1 VDLQGNG
8 AKKKYRDWNTHGVD
22 VGGSERLRNGRYADD
37 LPLYAKSLPELVY
50 MIQILCEEL
59 AQVGL
64 HLNGSKTKLLTTC
77 ADCVPE
83 FVTINGE
90 TLDVLAPDAAHKYL
104 GRKYTGDLSKRGHIG
119 FQQRVQLAWA
129 KFNHFRHV
137 FTNKHIS
144 IKLRLRL
151 FDSIISP
158 AILFGLL
165 TMPLTQST
173 LTRLDVVQKQ
183 MLRSMVG
190 WVRTPDEDWRD
201 SMARMRDKENN
212 ALGCYHVDNWTKQ
225 LAIRQ
230 HNFCCEICKQPGWP
244 RTILAWCPQRNW
256 QNNFRKSPKQKL
268 GRPLKK
274 WQDKFGK
281 FCERDFVQFGP
292 WVGAARSPE

>member
-1 VDLQGNG
+1 MIF
-8 AKKKYRDWNTHGVD
+8 VD
-22 VGGSERLRNGRYADD
+22 VLQFAVAMFDIILGTVIELGRGGLVCHNGLDQTVRPNQTRCWHTALEQHGPHPHACRHLAKVPSGGTLMCDIMNCPEPLASTRFVLEYILPVLELHVTTWLDKSHRMNNIGMLTTTWICRVMARKKNIGTGILMALMSAGAERLRNGRYADD

-137 FTNKHIS
+137 FTKQTHLHQAALAVCLIQS
-144 IKLRLRL
+144 SPLRFFSASSL
-151 FDSIISP
+151 
-158 AILFGLL
+158 
-165 TMPLTQST
+165 
-173 LTRLDVVQKQ
+173 
-183 MLRSMVG
+183 
-190 WVRTPDEDWRD
+190 
-201 SMARMRDKENN
+201 
-212 ALGCYHVDNWTKQ
+212 CH
-225 LAIRQ
+225 
-230 HNFCCEICKQPGWP
+230 
-244 RTILAWCPQRNW
+244 
-256 QNNFRKSPKQKL
+256 
-268 GRPLKK
+268 
-274 WQDKFGK
+274 
-281 FCERDFVQFGP
+281 
-292 WVGAARSPE
+292 

>member
-1 VDLQGNG
+1 M
-8 AKKKYRDWNTHGVD
+8 
-22 VGGSERLRNGRYADD
+22 RNARYADD
-37 LPLYAKSLPELVY
+37 LLLYAKSLPELVY

-90 TLDVLAPDAAHKYL
+90 TLDVLASDAADKYL
-104 GRKYTGDLSKRGHIG
+104 GRKYTGDLSKRAHIG

-137 FTNKHIS
+137 LTNKHIS

-165 TMPLTQST
+165 TMPLTQSA

-201 SMARMRDKENN
+201 TMARMRDKENN

-230 HNFCCEICKQPGWP
+230 HNFCREICKATWVASNNLGVMSAEQ
-244 RTILAWCPQRNW
+244 LAKQLSQVTETKTW
-256 QNNFRKSPKQKL
+256 QTSQEMA
-268 GRPLKK
+268 G
-274 WQDKFGK
+274 QIG
-281 FCERDFVQFGP
+281 
-292 WVGAARSPE
+292 